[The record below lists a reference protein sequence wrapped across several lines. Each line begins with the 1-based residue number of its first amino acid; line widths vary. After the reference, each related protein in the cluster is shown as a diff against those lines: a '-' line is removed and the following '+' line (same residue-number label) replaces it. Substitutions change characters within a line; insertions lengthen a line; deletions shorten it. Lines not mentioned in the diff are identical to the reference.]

1 MCLFFRQ
8 NKTKLYKKFS
18 LLCPKYLVS
27 TLFPGC
33 AGKLFVS
40 SALFLFHRRFQR
52 KASSGGRF
60 LQLCEYNVALQS
72 RGRLHHNGGK
82 YCKKCYFIPIFLL
95 MIWIKKFQNFLIQS
109 TSLLILFCTVSLFL
123 EYCVSS
129 CGAAFTISHDYI
141 ITPNT

>member
-82 YCKKCYFIPIFLL
+82 YCKNCYFILIFLQKIR
-95 MIWIKKFQNFLIQS
+95 MNFFFQNFLFQSPSLHIFFALFSNFQS
-109 TSLLILFCTVSLFL
+109 TVKVHAEPHSQ
-123 EYCVSS
+123 
-129 CGAAFTISHDYI
+129 SHM
-141 ITPNT
+141 IT